1 MNIEYAIGRKRQ
13 IRHTYKY
20 EGSYNSFA
28 LKQLCYFPNKVFL
41 KVWNSIFLIP
51 VAGLGVSGSHR
62 CESAE
67 GTMGDSGG
75 KMGGHWSED
84 EDRRGKPFLTE
95 ILKYK
100 FKYKWEETIEKTN
113 NREGKVLQKVKLN
126 YFKLKTNII
135 V

>member
-75 KMGGHWSED
+75 KMRGHWSED
-84 EDRRGKPFLTE
+84 EDRRGKPFLAE

-100 FKYKWEETIEKTN
+100 SNYNERKHLKRPTTEEETCSKKIWLQAEK
-113 NREGKVLQKVKLN
+113 
-126 YFKLKTNII
+126 
-135 V
+135 